1 MTFTQLGYYFK
12 TYNGVHMKTPPKIAT
27 IRITKFRSLEKAR
40 RRFIFPFK
48 KMTIIEAIKINKPL
62 SKV

>member
-1 MTFTQLGYYFK
+1 
-12 TYNGVHMKTPPKIAT
+12 MKTPPKIAT

-62 SKV
+62 SKG